1 MAPKSL
7 PQYIKV
13 EGHVYKLAL
22 QAQQPGQ
29 PKLDERVQALRVKL
43 IPQKLQMLG
52 TEIAKLPVPPFTAD
66 SDSYMEAMVS
76 VKDAI
81 NEKVKAFLM
90 EIGHMLKV
98 EKPLEANTKRKR

>member
-22 QAQQPGQ
+22 QTQPNQ
-29 PKLDERVQALRVKL
+29 PKSDERVQALRVKL
-43 IPQKLQMLG
+43 ISQKLQTLG
-52 TEIAKLPVPPFTAD
+52 TEIAKLQVPPFTAD
-66 SDSYMEAMVS
+66 SNSYMEAMVS